1 MSPTY
6 ILGLVFAV
14 IILVTV
20 FLKMRNSG
28 MKERYGLWWF
38 VIAVFTALFSLF
50 PPVLK
55 WMARSLGVVV
65 PLNLGFFLAGVV
77 LLLLALRYSVD
88 LSRADEDKRRLTE
101 EAAILRAQVEDL
113 DARVTE
119 LEAAKKDL

>member
-119 LEAAKKDL
+119 LEAAKKDR